1 MSVVVTLLP
10 QFVFRQR
17 LRAALEGRHEVVNC
31 EDWNSLAQQCDRL
44 LPRVAVIDL
53 LADVPANFERV
64 RRLRQAHPRLT
75 LIAYVAPS
83 PHRVREIF
91 DAGRAGFAGLVVAGE
106 DDAPRSLLAL
116 ADQAEARALTG
127 VLRAELRDLAPFAID
142 AVLIA
147 VTRAHERLTP
157 GDLAKLLGRS
167 PRALTRRLAAEA
179 LPSPQRLLAWA
190 RLIVAAHLLEDS
202 GRSADRVAATL
213 GFPSG
218 SSYRNTCQ
226 RYLQATPHEI
236 RKAGGAAFVLRRFL
250 EERTALRASAAAAG
264 DAEPAPT
271 D

>member
-1 MSVVVTLLP
+1 MSVVITLLP
-10 QFVFRQR
+10 QPGFRQR
-17 LRAALEGRHEVVNC
+17 IHAALDDRHEVIDC
-31 EDWNSLAQQCDRL
+31 EDWNALAVQCDRT

-91 DAGRAGFAGLVVAGE
+91 DAGRYGFAGLVVAGE

-116 ADQAEARALTG
+116 VDQAEARALTG
-127 VLRAELRDLAPFAID
+127 VLRHELRDLAPFALD

-147 VTRAHERLTP
+147 VTRAHERLSP
-157 GDLAKLLGRS
+157 GALAKLLGRS
-167 PRALTRRLAAEA
+167 PRALTRRLAADG
-179 LPSPQRLLAWA
+179 LPSPQRLLAWT
-190 RLIVAAHLLEDS
+190 RLMVAAHLLEDS

-226 RYLQATPHEI
+226 RYLQSTPHEI

-250 EERTALRASAAAAG
+250 EERESLRAAG
-264 DAEPAPT
+264 AVPVETSEPVLP
-271 D
+271 